1 MKKIILLP
9 LMLSLSLIA
18 SEPTVIDRA
27 VNEVNIVVTKV
38 KKIASDIAT
47 KTSAFGHKTIN
58 KTKEFA
64 RRGQD
69 LIIDKSLINGLNAT
83 LDKKHMEIKY
93 LKKNTKTNVL
103 TMVVYLDGE
112 PKYLGITLKDFKWG
126 YTKDEKFIVL
136 EKINISLNIPWL
148 DYLVKDAIKRYNGY
162 ILVPNYLSISSFLE
176 TIKPA
181 TKTTFKQVV
190 RQPFNLLTYKFDK
203 KYFDIKKFTIKNK
216 TIDADIKLNG
226 SSNMKFKVDSYDVFT
241 SNNRTNIVLKNI
253 KINSTNKP
261 WLKSI
266 IQKWDN
272 SFLFDYDKNFYES
285 LAKTT
290 K

>member
-1 MKKIILLP
+1 MKKLFLLLFIIQF
-9 LMLSLSLIA
+9 SLNA
-18 SEPTVIDRA
+18 EQTVVDRA
-27 VNEVNIVVTKV
+27 VNEVNVVVKKV
-38 KKIASDIAT
+38 KKFASDIAT
-47 KTSAFGHKTIN
+47 KTNELGQKAIK
-58 KTKEFA
+58 KTKSFA
-64 RRGQD
+64 QRGQD
-69 LIIDKSLINGLNAT
+69 LIVDKSLINGLNAT

-103 TMVVYLDGE
+103 TMVVYLNGE

-126 YTKDEKFIVL
+126 YTKDERFIVL
-136 EKINISLNIPWL
+136 EKINLSLNIPWL
-148 DYLVKDAIKRYNGY
+148 DYLAKDTIKRYNGY

-190 RQPFNLLTYKFDK
+190 KKPFNLLTYKFDK
-203 KYFDIKKFTIKNK
+203 RYFDVKKFTIKNK
-216 TIDADIKLNG
+216 TIDADIKLGG
-226 SSNMKFKVDSYDVFT
+226 SSNMKFEVENYNVFT
-241 SNNRTNIVLKNI
+241 SNNKQNIVLRNI
-253 KINSTNKP
+253 KIKSTNKP

-272 SFLFDYDKNFYES
+272 SFMFDYDKNFHEA
-285 LAKTT
+285 LLKTT